1 MLGVQQIYTK
11 GSLPSMVEGTKEMG
25 IPILKCRYNDTHVED
40 AISDPFFTRIFLWYR
55 SDGKIF
61 RDGMTEYDI
70 QEEYDITYSYVEQL
84 LKRFNGTEKKFYLG
98 HWEGDWYLLPGMNAT
113 YDADPTRMNGMTQ
126 WLNIRQKA
134 IEDARRNIPS
144 TAKVYHYVEMNRTYD
159 AYHLGM
165 KRLVNA
171 VLPLVTV
178 DYVSV
183 SSYDIQE
190 RDAETIK
197 DVIEY
202 IERNANFSN
211 NYPVP
216 ESRRVFIGEF
226 GIPAIRFDYDE
237 TKHCEENIKIFK
249 KFESLDLPFILYWN
263 YYNNEYDKSG
273 RHRGFW
279 VVNNVGKKVKLFY
292 ELQRMWSESQKHV

>member
-1 MLGVQQIYTK
+1 MLGVQQIYTN

-61 RDGMTEYDI
+61 KDGMTEDAI
-70 QEEYDITYSYVEQL
+70 QDEYDKTYCYVEQL
-84 LKRFNGTEKKFYLG
+84 LNKFNGTNKKFYLG
-98 HWEGDWYLLPGMNAT
+98 HWEGDWYLIPGMNASF
-113 YDADPTRMNGMTQ
+113 DADSTRVHGMIQ

-134 IEDARRNIPS
+134 IEDARNNITS
-144 TAKVYHYVEMNRTYD
+144 TVKVYHYVEMNRTYD

-165 KRLVNA
+165 KRLVNS
-171 VLPLVTV
+171 VLPMITI

-190 RDAETIK
+190 RDTETIK

-211 NYPVP
+211 NYPVH

-226 GIPAIRFDYDE
+226 GLPANRFDYDE
-237 TKHCEENIKIFK
+237 TKHCEENMKIFK
-249 KFESLDLPFILYWN
+249 KYESLDLPYILYWN

-273 RHRGFW
+273 RPRGFW
-279 VVNNVGKKVKLFY
+279 VVDNMNRKVKLFY
-292 ELQRMWSESQKHV
+292 ELQKKWSTTCQ